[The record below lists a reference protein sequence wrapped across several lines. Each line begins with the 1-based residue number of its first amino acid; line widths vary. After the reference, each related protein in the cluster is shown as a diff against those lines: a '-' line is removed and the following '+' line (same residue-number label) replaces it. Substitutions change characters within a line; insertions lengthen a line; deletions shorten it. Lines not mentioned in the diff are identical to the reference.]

1 MSMTFD
7 EQADAAWTWW
17 DSLQPHDRNGRPVP
31 GDRAAV
37 ARLKRASSVL
47 DAAAEPET
55 AKLFRKLEFQRHAA
69 DRDLWRAAIVAAV
82 LSHVR
87 KDDKSQGIAAAI
99 GAPRG
104 AAEATA
110 LVSPLRFKRLVA
122 AREPDE
128 LLIAFRRIV
137 AQLGNSANVKD
148 LARQLLLF
156 TSDHQ
161 GDLARTRFAFAYH
174 GAASFAPEAP
184 AA

>member
-1 MSMTFD
+1 MSRTFD
-7 EQADAAWTWW
+7 EQADASWTWW
-17 DSLQPHDRNGRPVP
+17 DSLQPHDRNGCSVP

-37 ARLKRASSVL
+37 ARLKRASSIL
-47 DAAAEPET
+47 DAAAEPE
-55 AKLFRKLEFQRHAA
+55 AANLFRKLEFQRHAA
-69 DRDLWRAAIVAAV
+69 ERDLWRSALVAAV
-82 LSHVR
+82 LAHVR
-87 KDDKSQGIAAAI
+87 KDDKSQSLAVAI

-156 TSDHQ
+156 TTEHH
-161 GDLARTRFAFAYH
+161 GDIARTRFAFAYH